1 MKKTSGD
8 LTQGP
13 VFKTLFRYSVPI
25 IAINVVLSLF
35 HAADIATL
43 SFLAGDKAVAAVG
56 ACGTIITLLISFF
69 TAFATGAEVLVAK
82 RTGAQDGDG
91 VRRATGTALVIGFL
105 SGILLMAV
113 AVSFAKKLLI
123 LTNCQ
128 PEVLAMATTYMRIY
142 FLGMPVI
149 MLTSF
154 ASAILRASGDSLRPM
169 IYTFIS
175 GGVNILLNLLFIL
188 ILPSPVAGVAVAT
201 VLSNLLA
208 LVMILLAMLKP
219 KCICKIEAKN
229 LRIGKTE
236 FNETLRVAVPT
247 CLCSIFFYAANV
259 ILSACVNDLSTEAMT
274 ANAISGHFDGLIYT
288 VGCAIAVAVSAMVG
302 QNYGAGRLDR
312 IQATIKTGVVYATF
326 ASLLLG
332 AVMVLIS
339 PPLLKIMSNDENV
352 VSIAKDKVT
361 LLCFTYFVT
370 SIMEVFAF
378 SLRSLRREK
387 STMVVG
393 AVCGLGVRCL
403 WAWFIWPFNPTLP
416 MLFSSYAISAFF
428 AIIIYLFVYKKAVK
442 SLRQEFTPN
451 MQND

>member
-13 VFKTLFRYSVPI
+13 IFRTLFRYSVPI
-25 IAINVVLSLF
+25 IVINVVLSLF

-69 TAFATGAEVLVAK
+69 SAFATGAEVLVAK
-82 RTGAQDGDG
+82 RTGAHDSDG
-91 VRRATGTALVIGFL
+91 VRRATGTSLVIGFL
-105 SGILLMAV
+105 SGLLLMAV
-113 AVSFAKKLLI
+113 AVIFAKKLLI

-128 PEVLAMATTYMRIY
+128 QEVLGMATTYMRIY

-175 GGVNILLNLLFIL
+175 GGLNIFLNLLFIL

-201 VLSNLLA
+201 VLSNLVA
-208 LVMILLAMLKP
+208 LVMILIAMSKHN
-219 KCICKIEAKN
+219 CTCRIEVKN
-229 LRIGKTE
+229 LRIRKFE
-236 FNETLRVAVPT
+236 FTETLRVAVPT

-288 VGCAIAVAVSAMVG
+288 VGCAIAVAVSAMAG
-302 QNYGAGRLDR
+302 QNFGAKRHDR
-312 IQATIKTGVVYATF
+312 IRATVKTGVIYATC
-326 ASLLLG
+326 ASLILG
-332 AVMVLIS
+332 SIMVLIS
-339 PPLLKIMSNDENV
+339 PPLLKIMSRDENV

-378 SLRSLRREK
+378 SLRALRCEK

-393 AVCGLGVRCL
+393 AVCGLGLRCL
-403 WAWFIWPFNPTLP
+403 WAWFIWPVNPTLP
-416 MLFSSYAISAFF
+416 MLFSCYAVSAFV
-428 AIIIYLFVYKKAVK
+428 AIIIYLFVYKKAMK
-442 SLRQEFTPN
+442 RLTAEFSSSPQYN
-451 MQND
+451 

>member
-91 VRRATGTALVIGFL
+91 VKRATGTALVIGFL

-128 PEVLAMATTYMRIY
+128 QKVLAMATTYMRIY

-175 GGVNILLNLLFIL
+175 GGVNILFNLLFIL